1 MALTPS
7 NMVPLGATAPD
18 FSLPEPRTGK
28 MISKSDF
35 DGKPLL
41 VMFICNH
48 CPYVKAVNGRLVRL
62 AQDYEDA
69 SLGIVAICS
78 NDPERYPADNFEAM
92 KERAEELGYP
102 FPYLQDES
110 QEVAE
115 AYGAE
120 CTPDFFLYDRHR
132 NLFYRGRL
140 DDNWKDAA
148 AVTRHELRMAIDA
161 ALEGAE
167 PPASQEPSMGC
178 SIKWKH

>member
-1 MALTPS
+1 MALVES
-7 NMVPLGATAPD
+7 EQVELGSEAPAFELPATDGNTYALED
-18 FSLPEPRTGK
+18 FEDK
-28 MISKSDF
+28 DAM
-35 DGKPLL
+35 L